1 MMARHDLEHGAW
13 TRAGCVTRSRSRH
26 VCAGFAVDGPE
37 EGASLNM
44 HSEETPSQ
52 AGAARRRACHG
63 PPLHMCAGLDAAGA
77 SVRTVRM
84 PPVNNT
90 VGGRAYLVR
99 LCELRPLV
107 VWVQV

>member
-1 MMARHDLEHGAW
+1 MDSDGVRHEVAVKARVRGLRRGR
-13 TRAGCVTRSRSRH
+13 TRRGRQLKYAFRGDAVTSWRGTAPCVP
-26 VCAGFAVDGPE
+26 C
-37 EGASLNM
+37 
-44 HSEETPSQ
+44 
-52 AGAARRRACHG
+52 